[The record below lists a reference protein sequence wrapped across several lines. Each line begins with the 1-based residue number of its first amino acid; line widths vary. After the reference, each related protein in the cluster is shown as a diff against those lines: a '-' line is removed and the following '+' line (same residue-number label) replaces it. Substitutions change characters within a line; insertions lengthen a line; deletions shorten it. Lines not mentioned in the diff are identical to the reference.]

1 MSIGRSEAGTFM
13 LLRRRLLFLRSLP
26 LPLRAKPTVEDR
38 GKTHACG
45 LRHRFSC
52 ESWSWTTAI
61 MWWAL
66 RNDR

>member
-1 MSIGRSEAGTFM
+1 M
-13 LLRRRLLFLRSLP
+13 LLRHRLP
-26 LPLRAKPTVEDR
+26 LFGLLSRSAVRKQAVQSSMEPPRDGGEEHP
-38 GKTHACG
+38 CG